1 MHGMRSWMVWG
12 SVVIGSLAIAAALA
26 TAVIRWAQPLSAR
39 APAPESPNLRSMGP
53 ATDFRLRSF
62 AGPPIVLS
70 AYRGNIVVLNF
81 WASWCVPC
89 REEMPNLERTW
100 QEFRTQGVV
109 VLGINVAD
117 DYDDAAVFLKKLAI
131 TYPSVFDPE
140 QTRLTAY
147 GVTGLPTTFFLD
159 PRMQLRDKVPGGYVG
174 PDGYQRLHRQITGLL
189 RQ

>member
-1 MHGMRSWMVWG
+1 MLVAKFPG
-12 SVVIGSLAIAAALA
+12 SMYA
-26 TAVIRWAQPLSAR
+26 TQATNAGPRNGRIREIPRLELRPSST
-39 APAPESPNLRSMGP
+39 APAP
-53 ATDFRLRSF
+53 DFRLRSF

-140 QTRLTAY
+140 QTRLRAY
-147 GVTGLPTTFFLD
+147 GVVGLPTTFFLD

-174 PDGYQRLHRQITGLL
+174 PDGYQHLRREILGLL
-189 RQ
+189 RL